1 MAGEPRY
8 HHIPLGSSPEHRC
21 TNKALV
27 RALGKHEAGIDPEH
41 KDRCLAHAV
50 SVLDSVIVA
59 FRDPDSGEWQPTY

>member
-1 MAGEPRY
+1 MTGKSRCDY
-8 HHIPLGSSPEHRC
+8 FPLGSRREHRC

-27 RALGKHEAGIDPEH
+27 RVLGKHEAGIDPEH